1 VIDTLLAATAVVH
14 DLVFVTRNQSDV
26 QDLPVQV
33 FNPWRSLNMRIP
45 VDSANVL
52 LSVMMNGDELEF
64 LIFPIPGIICTGCTV

>member
-1 VIDTLLAATAVVH
+1 MIDTLLAATAVVH

-64 LIFPIPGIICTGCTV
+64 